1 MLAEQTAAVCPEC
14 GTRIEGG
21 FSSNLG
27 RCMICLLRVG
37 LDDAEEPEDA
47 LLAAGADRLGN
58 YKIERRDDGT
68 PWELGRGAMGV
79 TYRAIDTSLQRP
91 VALKLI
97 DSEWVKRGAEA
108 RERFMREAR
117 AAAALRHP
125 NVAAVYQFGIR
136 EENGQCF
143 CAMELVE
150 GETLEMRVRRAG
162 PLDAFTT
169 IDIALQVSS
178 ALAAAEKQGLVHRD
192 LKPANLMLTAVALDA
207 NGSSPGKAEEA
218 DTVVK
223 VIDFGVAK
231 ALAEKPDEMHL
242 THGGFVGTP
251 AFASPEQFTDT
262 PVDVRS
268 DIYSLGATLW
278 YLLTG
283 HMPCPGTSVAEIRAS
298 QQLQALPT
306 EQLKAARVPTRLI
319 SLLQSMLAPEPAS
332 RPGVRALTS
341 RLQECRARL
350 LDRWKTARRLALAA
364 AVIALASAVALPVFR
379 RSHESAAPAT
389 NAVPANIPAKSI
401 AVLPFDNLSADQS
414 NAYFADGIQDQI
426 LTKLASVAD
435 LKVISRI
442 STEKYRSKPK
452 DLKNVSQELG
462 VATVLQGTV
471 QKDGDRVRV
480 IVQLIDARADTLLWA
495 KSYDGDLGDVFAVQ
509 SEISQAISNALRA
522 KLSPS
527 EAVVL
532 AAAATTGPEAY
543 DFFLKGEYEQRRG
556 ESVPTAEQF
565 DRAAG
570 FYRQALSLDPSFALA
585 AARLTR
591 SRLWRHWLVTPF
603 SAAELAEVKTI
614 VDGALALAPDL
625 AESHMALGLF
635 HYAGHRQF
643 EQALTAFQRA
653 LELQPNNADA
663 RQYSGYVYRRQGQW
677 ERSLAEMAK
686 AEELDPREA
695 GIPANIAASYVN
707 LRQWNDAKRAAS
719 RSLALDPH
727 NQVGLRALFLSCVNG
742 DGRTDAARRVI
753 GPLPPGVRLTTNAVR
768 GSVSN
773 IIEDFTYLHVLERD
787 FAGALQQAEKRNTDP
802 NERVSR
808 LLARV
813 TIRILAGDA
822 AGEKAESEEAR
833 ALLETRLRD
842 WPDDGYAMTQLS
854 WVYLALGRNADALRV
869 ARQAAE
875 WLPIEKD
882 AFGGPAFAVG
892 LAQIQARAGEA
903 EDAVK
908 TLRQLLSIPAGIAVS
923 LNRLKIDPVWDPL
936 RDNPEFQQLL
946 AGKEEVG
953 GLFGYGQLKP
963 GDPRFERILASRAP
977 KEAALATV
985 AEKSIAVLPFENL
998 SSDEANAYFANGI
1011 QDDILVNLSRIHDLK
1026 VISRTS
1032 VMQYKSGP
1040 PRNLRDIGKELGV
1053 AHVLEGSVQREGGKV
1068 RVHVQLID
1076 ARNDSHLWAQTYDR
1090 DLADV
1095 FAIQSEIAQAI
1106 AGQLQARLSPTEK
1119 AAIEQQ
1125 PTSDLAA
1132 FDLYTRARS
1141 LRFTSNFSKA
1151 FEKNNLLQ
1159 AVDLLN
1165 EAVRRDPAFFLAW
1178 CELSGTHDTLYSSGY
1193 DRTPARLSL
1202 GDAAVQTALRLRPD
1216 AGEAHLRLAHHLYET
1231 LLDYDGARAEL
1242 AIAHRTLPNHPQTF
1256 QLAGNIDRHQ
1266 GRWNESIRNLER
1278 AIELDPR
1285 NFNLLQNVAWTYH
1298 VLRRY
1303 REMVALLDRALALA
1317 PKDRAALVNRG
1328 LAELD
1333 WRADVRP
1340 LRNTV
1345 AAILAEDPAAA
1356 AAFANTSMLIA
1367 LCERDLDAA
1376 VRALEALPGSSFG
1389 PGILQMNRACTEGLI
1404 ARVRGDTSAAHA
1416 AFSTARVQQEELIRS
1431 QPDNAPAIAVLGLI
1445 DAGLNRKEDALRE
1458 GRRAMELMPVA
1469 QDSTSGAMMIQNFAT
1484 ICAWVG
1490 EKELALQ
1497 QLETATRTP
1506 GMLSY
1511 GQLKLLPEWD
1521 PLRGDPRFEAIVASL
1536 APK

>member
-1 MLAEQTAAVCPEC
+1 
-14 GTRIEGG
+14 
-21 FSSNLG
+21 
-27 RCMICLLRVG
+27 MICLLRIG
-37 LDDAEEPEDA
+37 FDDADEPNDA
-47 LLAAGADRLGN
+47 IVVPVTERLGN
-58 YKIERRDDGT
+58 YRIEHRDDGSL
-68 PWELGRGAMGV
+68 WELGRGAMGV
-79 TYRAIDTSLQRP
+79 TYRAVDTSLQRA

-117 AAAALRHP
+117 AAASLRHP
-125 NVAAVYQFGIR
+125 NVAAVYQFGIQ
-136 EENGQCF
+136 EENGQYF

-150 GETLEMRVRRAG
+150 GETLEMRVRRTG
-162 PLDAFTT
+162 PLDALTT
-169 IDIALQVSS
+169 VEIGLQVSS
-178 ALAAAEKQGLVHRD
+178 ALAAAEKKGLVHRD
-192 LKPANLMLTAVALDA
+192 LKPANLMVLDEKNDGEEPAVAGTDRWA
-207 NGSSPGKAEEA
+207 VRRRVQRARP
-218 DTVVK
+218 TIK

-231 ALAEKPDEMHL
+231 ALVEKPDAMGL
-242 THGGFVGTP
+242 THAGFVGTP
-251 AFASPEQFTDT
+251 AFASPEQFTNA

-283 HMPCPGTSVAEIRAS
+283 HMLFPGASVEEIRAS
-298 QQLQALPT
+298 QQLHALPIK
-306 EQLKAARVPTRLI
+306 QLKAARVPGRLI
-319 SLLQSMLAPEPAS
+319 SLIVSMLAAEPAA
-332 RPGVRALTS
+332 RPGVRTLTS
-341 RLQECRARL
+341 KLQECRAQL
-350 LDRWKTARRLALAA
+350 LDRWKVARRFAFAAGLIGITAAAFVLFAHRQNRTTSQNAAHANVSEKTIAVLPFESLSEDKSNAYFASGVRDEILTKLAQVRGLKVMSRSSSKKNESRPANLAELGRQLGTDTFLEGSVQKVSEDLLIRVQLIDAKTGAQVWAQSYQSSRQAISEVEGEVAHQVADALNVKLAPGEAQRLRLAA
-364 AVIALASAVALPVFR
+364 TNNPRAHDSYLRARALSAHSDEKSHEEQIALLREAVAEDPQYAVAWAELAGAYVHIGDAYRAPREILTPARDAAEKAVALDEKLATGHMVLAGIALTYDWNFPLAKREFERAIALDPDSSDAHRLYGWYLARAERNFVAARQEMAKARTLDPFYTWPLWAE
-379 RSHESAAPAT
+379 SSVAIAQGDHESALRLAERVIEINPQFLYDEDPIAHVYVAMERWQD
-389 NAVPANIPAKSI
+389 AVKRYESIPAARYNRPNFELAICYARTGQTARARQILGDLEALAQRRYVDHTYLAGIHAALGDKDKAFAALEQALKDRSARVYAARFYPWLASLRDDPRFIELENKVTKSQLPSSSEFQASERSI
-401 AVLPFDNLSADQS
+401 AVLPFDNLSDDQAS
-414 NAYFADGIQDQI
+414 VYFA
-426 LTKLASVAD
+426 L
-435 LKVISRI
+435 
-442 STEKYRSKPK
+442 
-452 DLKNVSQELG
+452 
-462 VATVLQGTV
+462 
-471 QKDGDRVRV
+471 
-480 IVQLIDARADTLLWA
+480 
-495 KSYDGDLGDVFAVQ
+495 
-509 SEISQAISNALRA
+509 
-522 KLSPS
+522 
-527 EAVVL
+527 
-532 AAAATTGPEAY
+532 
-543 DFFLKGEYEQRRG
+543 
-556 ESVPTAEQF
+556 
-565 DRAAG
+565 
-570 FYRQALSLDPSFALA
+570 
-585 AARLTR
+585 
-591 SRLWRHWLVTPF
+591 
-603 SAAELAEVKTI
+603 
-614 VDGALALAPDL
+614 
-625 AESHMALGLF
+625 
-635 HYAGHRQF
+635 
-643 EQALTAFQRA
+643 
-653 LELQPNNADA
+653 
-663 RQYSGYVYRRQGQW
+663 
-677 ERSLAEMAK
+677 
-686 AEELDPREA
+686 
-695 GIPANIAASYVN
+695 
-707 LRQWNDAKRAAS
+707 
-719 RSLALDPH
+719 
-727 NQVGLRALFLSCVNG
+727 
-742 DGRTDAARRVI
+742 
-753 GPLPPGVRLTTNAVR
+753 
-768 GSVSN
+768 
-773 IIEDFTYLHVLERD
+773 
-787 FAGALQQAEKRNTDP
+787 
-802 NERVSR
+802 
-808 LLARV
+808 
-813 TIRILAGDA
+813 
-822 AGEKAESEEAR
+822 
-833 ALLETRLRD
+833 
-842 WPDDGYAMTQLS
+842 
-854 WVYLALGRNADALRV
+854 
-869 ARQAAE
+869 
-875 WLPIEKD
+875 
-882 AFGGPAFAVG
+882 
-892 LAQIQARAGEA
+892 
-903 EDAVK
+903 
-908 TLRQLLSIPAGIAVS
+908 
-923 LNRLKIDPVWDPL
+923 
-936 RDNPEFQQLL
+936 
-946 AGKEEVG
+946 
-953 GLFGYGQLKP
+953 
-963 GDPRFERILASRAP
+963 
-977 KEAALATV
+977 
-985 AEKSIAVLPFENL
+985 
-998 SSDEANAYFANGI
+998 GI
-1011 QDDILVNLSRIHDLK
+1011 QDDILVNLSRIRDLK

-1032 VMQYKSGP
+1032 VMQYKSGNA
-1040 PRNLRDIGKELGV
+1040 RNLREIGKELGV
-1053 AHVLEGSVQREGGKV
+1053 AHLLEGSVQREAGKV
-1068 RVHVQLID
+1068 RIHAQLID
-1076 ARNDSHLWAQTYDR
+1076 ARTDAHLWAQTYDR
-1090 DLADV
+1090 DLANV

-1119 AAIEQQ
+1119 AAIEQR

-1132 FDLYTRARS
+1132 FDLYTRAKA

-1165 EAVRRDPAFFLAW
+1165 EAVKRDPAFFLAW

-1303 REMVALLDRALALA
+1303 REMVVLLDRALAIT
-1317 PKDRAALVNRG
+1317 PKDRTALVNRG

-1404 ARVRGDTSAAHA
+1404 ARVRGDAGAAHA